1 MSDYGKHYLQNV
13 ICALHFI
20 DEKDNFTTLQKEA
33 ALQGIIL
40 SYASCTEIADIPNR
54 PGSLYIVDDPVVA
67 KPLIAQGQAVVIHLH
82 PYNHDKSFAGC
93 KYAFED
99 PNSIDTEYLERIY
112 RRYHNIPWDIL
123 ETERCY
129 LRETTVEDVEGFF
142 RIYADKRIVEY
153 TEDLY
158 PTIAEEIEYTKE
170 YIANAYHFYE
180 FGVWTIVEKS
190 TGRIIGRA
198 GLSVRDGFEEPELG
212 YVVDTTYQGRGIAFE
227 VCAAILEYAK
237 EYLGAEK
244 INALVHRE
252 NAPSLRLLDKLGFEK
267 IEFENEFQR
276 SHADP
281 MQDLYRKTLI

>member
-13 ICALHFI
+13 FCTLRVANRENDFS
-20 DEKDNFTTLQKEA
+20 TLQTHTKSHDIA
-33 ALQGIIL
+33 W
-40 SYASCTEIADIPNR
+40 SYVRPTEIADKEHKPD
-54 PGSLYIVDDPVVA
+54 SLYIVDDATTA
-67 KPLIAQGQAVVIHLH
+67 KHLLMQSKAVLIYLNDTNKEQCF
-82 PYNHDKSFAGC
+82 DGC

-99 PNSIDTEYLERIY
+99 PDSLDAEYLERIY
-112 RRYHNIPWDIL
+112 RRYRNIPWDIL

-129 LRETTVEDVEGFF
+129 LRETTVEDVEEFF

-158 PTIAEEIEYTKE
+158 PTIEEEIEYTKE

-180 FGVWTIVEKS
+180 FGVWTIVHKE
-190 TGRIIGRA
+190 TGEIIGRA

-212 YVVDTTYQGRGIAFE
+212 YVLDTAYQGQGIALE
-227 VCAAILEYAK
+227 VCTAILEYAK

-252 NAPSLRLLDKLGFEK
+252 NKASLRLLSRLGFEK

-276 SHADP
+276 SQADP
-281 MQDLYRKTLI
+281 MQDLYRKE